1 MTTAPD
7 TARPRPDANRERVE
21 LILSQIEQLPT
32 LPAVATRLLELTT
45 SPDSN
50 AADVVSVIKTDQSLT
65 SKILS
70 LVRRADLG
78 VRGDVMTIERVVA
91 LMGFEAVRN
100 AVLSI
105 QIYETFASVEPHD
118 QAEFDRAEFWKHSLA
133 VACAAQLIA
142 EATGPRAPSGEAFVC
157 GLLHDIGKIALD
169 ACLPKSYARV
179 VRQTRQRRR
188 CICDVERDVL
198 GLDHSVAGRRLLT
211 RWKLPKP
218 IVESAWLHHQPASGL
233 PASIQAAPLVRIV
246 HWADNLVRRQRI
258 GFSGYHRVEPT
269 DGLTSELGL
278 PPETVADI
286 AAKLGERIEQHRQLV
301 GLDRLTST
309 SLYAEALADANEEL
323 GRLNAS
329 LGDSNR
335 RLELRSR
342 FFDALRAFSDGLSPD
357 DRVVDVC
364 RSAAQCLADLLGVAR
379 AVAFTVGDAGISY
392 SVATPN
398 DGLTDED
405 VAEGPIAGLSPVAL
419 HAAVA
424 ANRLAAPPPC
434 VRPLCERFHEFFG
447 DDPLWMLS
455 FVHANTCVG
464 GVMVSTK
471 QEQVDRHNVAEA
483 ELEALSQAFGL
494 AAATAI
500 TRAAAQRLNEEL
512 AEVNR
517 RLHDAQAELLRTRSL
532 TMIAEMAAGAAHELN
547 NPLAVISGRAQLL
560 VRQCPDDTQR
570 RALEIIQQHC
580 TRATEIVTELME
592 FAKPDPPRPVNV
604 PLAPWAEDLRRK
616 WLERSSL
623 RPDRFVLEI
632 SDPGVTVR
640 VDPSQ
645 LNLVFEAII
654 SNALDATAGRG
665 DARVVINSAS
675 TTSDD
680 TVVVAV
686 EDNGVGMEP
695 DVLEHALD
703 PFFSHRPAGRGR
715 GLGLSRAA
723 RLVETNGGRLW
734 LDSAPGQGTTVFVE
748 LPSSRKA

>member
-1 MTTAPD
+1 MTSAPD
-7 TARPRPDANRERVE
+7 TASLRPDANRERVE
-21 LILSQIEQLPT
+21 LILAQIEQLPT

-45 SPDSN
+45 SPNSN
-50 AADVVSVIKTDQSLT
+50 AADVVSVIKTDQALT

-118 QAEFDRAEFWKHSLA
+118 EAEFDRSEFWKHSLA

-142 EATGPRAPSGEAFVC
+142 EATGPRTLSGEAFVC

-179 VRQTRQRRR
+179 IRQTRQRRQ
-188 CICDVERDVL
+188 CICDAEREVL

-211 RWKLPKP
+211 RWKLPRP
-218 IVESAWLHHQPASGL
+218 IVETAWLHHQPPAAL

-258 GFSGYHRVEPT
+258 GFSGYQRVEPT
-269 DGLTSELGL
+269 DGLVGALGL
-278 PPETVADI
+278 SREAVAQI
-286 AAKLGERIEQHRQLV
+286 AAKLGERVEQHRRLV
-301 GLDRLTST
+301 GLDRLTSS

-329 LGDSNR
+329 LADSNR

-342 FFDALRAFSDGLSPD
+342 YFDALRAFSDGLALD

-364 RSAAQCLADLLGVAR
+364 RSAARCLADLLGVPR
-379 AVAFTVGDAGISY
+379 AVAFAVGHNGLVQAAAA
-392 SVATPN
+392 AT
-398 DGLTDED
+398 DGTPSDDGFQEPL
-405 VAEGPIAGLSPVAL
+405 VGLSPAELQASVTT
-419 HAAVA
+419 
-424 ANRLAAPPPC
+424 NRLAAPPPC
-434 VRPLCERFHEFFG
+434 TRPLCERLHEFLG
-447 DDPLWMLS
+447 DDPVWMLS
-455 FVHANTCVG
+455 FTHANTCVG
-464 GVMVSTK
+464 GVLFSAG
-471 QEQVDRHNVAEA
+471 QEQVDRHNAAEA
-483 ELEALSQAFGL
+483 ELEALRHAFGL
-494 AAATAI
+494 AAASAVA
-500 TRAAAQRLNEEL
+500 RADAQRLNEEL

-532 TMIAEMAAGAAHELN
+532 TMIAAMAAGAAHELN

-560 VRQCPDDTQR
+560 ARQCPDDTER
-570 RALEIIQQHC
+570 RALEIIQEHC
-580 TRATEIVTELME
+580 TRATEIVSELME
-592 FAKPDPPRPVNV
+592 FAKPDPPRPANV
-604 PLAPWAEDLRRK
+604 PLAPWAEELRRR

-623 RPDRFVLEI
+623 RPDRFTVEI
-632 SDPGVTVR
+632 SDPGVAVR
-640 VDPSQ
+640 VDPGQ
-645 LNLVFEAII
+645 LDQVFEAII
-654 SNALDATAGRG
+654 ANALDATAGR
-665 DARVVINSAS
+665 DPRVVINSAS

-686 EDNGVGMEP
+686 EDTGAGMEP